1 MQTYYVYNCTIGHY
15 GPVDRSVRQNIST
28 EETLQSSFRGFFSDM
43 NAEENDSSE
52 TALEVELKAALE
64 DVAAERNHYQLEWE
78 RSQED
83 LKEARPLH
91 RTGPSVSLQDSQ
103 LEAELMTAL
112 KALED
117 VKDDRE
123 KLRQEIEKM
132 GEPQIEIRRQ
142 LLTVEFELHSS
153 KSKIREVG
161 VYRGLE
167 V

>member
-1 MQTYYVYNCTIGHY
+1 
-15 GPVDRSVRQNIST
+15 
-28 EETLQSSFRGFFSDM
+28 M

-103 LEAELMTAL
+103 LEAELMRALQDSQLEAELMRAL

>member
-1 MQTYYVYNCTIGHY
+1 
-15 GPVDRSVRQNIST
+15 
-28 EETLQSSFRGFFSDM
+28 M

-83 LKEARPLH
+83 LKEARPLY

-153 KSKIREVG
+153 KSS
-161 VYRGLE
+161 LN
-167 V
+167 